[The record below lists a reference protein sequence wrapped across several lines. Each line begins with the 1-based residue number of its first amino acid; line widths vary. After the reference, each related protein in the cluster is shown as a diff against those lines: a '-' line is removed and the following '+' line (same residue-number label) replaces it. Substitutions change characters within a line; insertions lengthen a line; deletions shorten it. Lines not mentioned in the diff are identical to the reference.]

1 MKKSDFK
8 ILLYFFVPL
17 FITLAFKYVSS
28 KPAIDDISIS
38 NQTDEIVKTSS
49 KIELTEVDFNFDV
62 KPILS
67 DKCYTCHGP
76 DDKARKANLRLDI
89 ESGFYK
95 SLEDN
100 PNHYVIN
107 KNNPEKSE
115 ILNRINSENASYVM
129 PPPESNLKL
138 SAREK
143 EVLKKW
149 VDQGGNWEPH
159 WAYTKPKLP
168 NIPEID
174 IENWA
179 SNEIDY
185 FIAKKLKSVG
195 MTPSEKEEK
204 EILIRRAYFDL
215 IGLPPTIQEIDEFV
229 SDNSNNAYEK
239 VIDKLLESKSY
250 GERMAAIWMDLS
262 RYGDSH
268 GYQDDQERIMWP
280 WRDWV
285 IHAYNTNMTYDKFIT
300 WQMAGDM
307 LPNATKEQIIASGFN
322 RNHKITQE
330 GGVVPEEYRVEYVA
344 DRTVTSAKIM
354 MGLTVECARC
364 HTHKYDPISH
374 DEFFS
379 LYSFFNNVDED
390 GLIGYGITA
399 PKPNLT
405 IKKADI
411 KKDLSFINLPDSIND
426 VTLMVMKET
435 ENLRN
440 TYVLNRG
447 SYDSPTK
454 LVKPSTPEV
463 VLKFDKDKYPSNRIG
478 LSKWFFDDDNPL
490 TSRVTVNRLWQ
501 QFFGVGIVATPDDF
515 GSQGNKPFNPELLDW
530 LAYTFQHHD
539 KWDTKKFIKRIVMS
553 STYKQ
558 SSKVKDEN
566 RLKDPDNTYL
576 ANYPRQKLS
585 AEMIRDNALATSGM
599 LVNKVGGPSVKP
611 MQPPGLWDEVTGGG
625 GGSLA
630 FYVEDTGEN
639 LYRRSLYTFWK
650 RTVPPPSMMIFD
662 APTRDFCSPVRQK
675 TSTPLQSLALM
686 NDPQYQIAAENLS
699 HNIFNEDTS
708 IEKKINKLYRTVT
721 GRTPKE
727 DEIAELKKYLNEIK
741 SLNKIEESKAFNS
754 LVVLVY
760 NLDET
765 TQKS

>member
-1 MKKSDFK
+1 MKKDIFK
-8 ILLYFFVPL
+8 NLSYFLIPFMGIILIKNYF
-17 FITLAFKYVSS
+17 S
-28 KPAIDDISIS
+28 KPNLVEVSGKD
-38 NQTDEIVKTSS
+38 QKLEINNTFSDS
-49 KIELTEVDFNFDV
+49 EINLVDFNFDV

-76 DDKARKANLRLDI
+76 DDKARKANLRLDT
-89 ESGFYK
+89 ENGFYK
-95 SLEDN
+95 ALEDN
-100 PNHYVIN
+100 PNHFVID
-107 KNNPEKSE
+107 KNNLVESE
-115 ILNRINSENASYVM
+115 ILKRISSKNSVYKM
-129 PPPESNLKL
+129 PPPESNLDL
-138 SAREK
+138 SDREK
-143 EVLKKW
+143 EILKKW
-149 VDQGGNWEPH
+149 VLQGGKWDKH
-159 WAYTKPKLP
+159 WAYIKPELP
-168 NIPEID
+168 IVPEVKNIS
-174 IENWA
+174 WTT
-179 SNEIDY
+179 NEIDY
-185 FIAKKLKSVG
+185 FILRKLESIG
-195 MTPSEKEEK
+195 MSPSKIEEK
-204 EILIRRAYFDL
+204 EILLRRVYFDI
-215 IGLPPTIQEIDEFV
+215 IGLPPSV
-229 SDNSNNAYEK
+229 SDIDNFISDKSPNAYEK
-239 VIDKLLESKSY
+239 IIDKLLESEAY
-250 GERMAAIWMDLS
+250 GERMASIWMDLS

-285 IHAYNTNMTYDKFIT
+285 IHAYNSNMPYDEFIT

-307 LPNATKEQIIASGFN
+307 LPNATKEQILASGFN

-364 HTHKYDPISH
+364 HTHKYDPITH

-405 IKKADI
+405 INSLDVI
-411 KKDLSFINLPDSIND
+411 NELPFINLPDSLND

-454 LVKPSTPEV
+454 LVKPGTPKA
-463 VLKFDKDKYPSNRIG
+463 VLKFDEEKYPPNRIG
-478 LSKWFFDDDNPL
+478 LSKWFFDKENPL
-490 TSRVTVNRLWQ
+490 TSRVTVNRIWQ

-515 GSQGNKPFNPELLDW
+515 GSQGNKPINPELLDW
-530 LAYTFQHHD
+530 LAFTFQNND
-539 KWDTKKFIKRIVMS
+539 NWNTKKFIKRIVMS
-553 STYKQ
+553 STYRQ
-558 SSKVKDEN
+558 SSKIKKEN
-566 RLKDPDNTYL
+566 LLIDSDNSYL

-585 AEMIRDNALATSGM
+585 AEMIRDNALATSGI
-599 LVNKVGGPSVKP
+599 LVHKVGGPSVKP
-611 MQPPGLWDEVTGGG
+611 IQPPGLWDEVTGGG

-630 FYVEDTGEN
+630 FYIPDTGEN
-639 LYRRSLYTFWK
+639 LNRRSLYTFWK

-662 APTRDFCSPVRQK
+662 APTRDFCAPVRQK

-686 NDPQYQIAAENLS
+686 NDPQYQLAAENLS
-699 HNIFNEDTS
+699 NNIFNEKTS
-708 IEKKINKLYRTVT
+708 INEKIVKVYRTIT
-721 GRTPKE
+721 GRTPSIKE
-727 DEIAELKKYLNEIK
+727 IDKLINYLNEV
-741 SLNKIEESKAFNS
+741 SNLNNYSEKKAFNS

>member
-1 MKKSDFK
+1 MGI
-8 ILLYFFVPL
+8 ILIKNYF
-17 FITLAFKYVSS
+17 S
-28 KPAIDDISIS
+28 KPNLVEVSGKD
-38 NQTDEIVKTSS
+38 Q
-49 KIELTEVDFNFDV
+49 KIEINNTFSDSEINLVDFNFDV

-76 DDKARKANLRLDI
+76 DDKARKANLRLDTKD
-89 ESGFYK
+89 GFYK
-95 SLEDN
+95 ALEDN
-100 PNHYVIN
+100 PNHFVID
-107 KNNPEKSE
+107 KNNLIESE
-115 ILNRINSENASYVM
+115 ILKRISSKNSIYKM
-129 PPPESNLKL
+129 PPPESNLDL
-138 SAREK
+138 SDREK
-143 EVLKKW
+143 KILKKW
-149 VDQGGNWEPH
+149 VLQGGKWDKH
-159 WAYTKPKLP
+159 WAYIKPELP
-168 NIPEID
+168 IVPEVKNI
-174 IENWA
+174 NWTT
-179 SNEIDY
+179 NEIDY
-185 FIAKKLKSVG
+185 FILRKLESKG
-195 MTPSEKEEK
+195 MSPSKIEEK
-204 EILIRRAYFDL
+204 EILLRRVYFDI
-215 IGLPPTIQEIDEFV
+215 IGLPPLV
-229 SDNSNNAYEK
+229 SDIDNFISDKSPNAYEK
-239 VIDKLLESKSY
+239 IIDKLLESEAY
-250 GERMAAIWMDLS
+250 GERMASIWMDLS

-285 IHAYNTNMTYDKFIT
+285 IHAYNSNMPYDEFIT

-307 LPNATKEQIIASGFN
+307 LPNATKEQILASGFN

-364 HTHKYDPISH
+364 HTHKYDPITH

-405 IKKADI
+405 INSLDVKNE
-411 KKDLSFINLPDSIND
+411 LPFVNLPDSLSD

-454 LVKPSTPEV
+454 LVKPGTPEA
-463 VLKFDKDKYPSNRIG
+463 VLKFDEEKYPPNRIG
-478 LSKWFFDDDNPL
+478 LSKWFFDKENPL
-490 TSRVTVNRLWQ
+490 TSRVTVNRIWQ

-515 GSQGNKPFNPELLDW
+515 GSQGNKPINPELLDW
-530 LAYTFQHHD
+530 LAFTFQNND
-539 KWDTKKFIKRIVMS
+539 NWNTKKFIKRIVMS
-553 STYKQ
+553 STYRQ
-558 SSKVKDEN
+558 SSKINKEN
-566 RLKDPDNTYL
+566 LLIDSDNSYL

-585 AEMIRDNALATSGM
+585 AEMIRDNVLATSGM
-599 LVNKVGGPSVKP
+599 LVQKVGGPSVKP
-611 MQPPGLWDEVTGGG
+611 IQPPGLWDEVTGGG

-630 FYVEDTGEN
+630 FYIPDTGEN
-639 LYRRSLYTFWK
+639 LNRRSLYTFWK

-662 APTRDFCSPVRQK
+662 APTRDFCAPVRQK

-686 NDPQYQIAAENLS
+686 NDPQYQLAAENLS
-699 HNIFNEDTS
+699 NNIYKEKTS
-708 IEKKINKLYRTVT
+708 INEKIVKVYRTIT
-721 GRTPKE
+721 GRTPSIKE
-727 DEIAELKKYLNEIK
+727 IDKLKNYLNEV
-741 SLNKIEESKAFNS
+741 SDLNSYEEKKAFNS

>member
-1 MKKSDFK
+1 MKKDIFK
-8 ILLYFFVPL
+8 NLSYFLIPFMGIILIKNYF
-17 FITLAFKYVSS
+17 S
-28 KPAIDDISIS
+28 KPNLVEVSGKD
-38 NQTDEIVKTSS
+38 QKLEINNTFSDS
-49 KIELTEVDFNFDV
+49 EINLVDFNFDV

-76 DDKARKANLRLDI
+76 DDKARKANLRLDT
-89 ESGFYK
+89 ENGFYK
-95 SLEDN
+95 ALEDN
-100 PNHYVIN
+100 PNHFVID
-107 KNNPEKSE
+107 KNNLVESE
-115 ILNRINSENASYVM
+115 ILKRISSKNSVYKM
-129 PPPESNLKL
+129 PPPESNLDL
-138 SAREK
+138 SDREK
-143 EVLKKW
+143 EILKKW
-149 VDQGGNWEPH
+149 VLQGGKWDKH
-159 WAYTKPKLP
+159 WAYIKPELP
-168 NIPEID
+168 IVPEVKNIS
-174 IENWA
+174 WTT
-179 SNEIDY
+179 NEIDY
-185 FIAKKLKSVG
+185 FILRKLESIG
-195 MTPSEKEEK
+195 MSPSKIEEK
-204 EILIRRAYFDL
+204 EILLRRVYFDI
-215 IGLPPTIQEIDEFV
+215 IGLPPSV
-229 SDNSNNAYEK
+229 SDIDNFISDKSPNAYEK
-239 VIDKLLESKSY
+239 IIDKLLESEAY
-250 GERMAAIWMDLS
+250 GERMASIWMDLS

-285 IHAYNTNMTYDKFIT
+285 IHAYNSNMPYDEFIT

-307 LPNATKEQIIASGFN
+307 LPNATKEQILASGFN

-364 HTHKYDPISH
+364 HTHKYDPITH

-405 IKKADI
+405 INSLDVI
-411 KKDLSFINLPDSIND
+411 NELPFINLPDSLND

-454 LVKPSTPEV
+454 LVKPGTPEA
-463 VLKFDKDKYPSNRIG
+463 VLKFDEEKYPPNRIG
-478 LSKWFFDDDNPL
+478 LSKWFFDKENPL
-490 TSRVTVNRLWQ
+490 TSRVTVNRIWQ

-515 GSQGNKPFNPELLDW
+515 GSQGNKPINPELLDW
-530 LAYTFQHHD
+530 LAFTFQNND
-539 KWDTKKFIKRIVMS
+539 NWNTKKFIKRIVMS
-553 STYKQ
+553 STYRQ
-558 SSKVKDEN
+558 SSKIKKEN
-566 RLKDPDNTYL
+566 LLIDPDNSYL

-585 AEMIRDNALATSGM
+585 AEMIRDNALATSGI
-599 LVNKVGGPSVKP
+599 LVHKVGGPSVKP
-611 MQPPGLWDEVTGGG
+611 IQPPGLWDEVTGGG

-630 FYVEDTGEN
+630 FYIPDTGEN
-639 LYRRSLYTFWK
+639 LNRRSLYTFWK

-662 APTRDFCSPVRQK
+662 APTRDFCAPVRQK

-686 NDPQYQIAAENLS
+686 NDPQYQLAAENLS
-699 HNIFNEDTS
+699 NNIFNEKTS
-708 IEKKINKLYRTVT
+708 INEKIVKVYRTIT
-721 GRTPKE
+721 GRTPSIKE
-727 DEIAELKKYLNEIK
+727 IDKLINYLNEV
-741 SLNKIEESKAFNS
+741 SNLNNYSEKKAFNS

>member
-1 MKKSDFK
+1 MKKDIFK
-8 ILLYFFVPL
+8 NLSYFLIPFMGIILIKNYF
-17 FITLAFKYVSS
+17 S
-28 KPAIDDISIS
+28 KPNLVEVSGKD
-38 NQTDEIVKTSS
+38 QKLEINNTFSDS
-49 KIELTEVDFNFDV
+49 EINLVDFNFDV

-76 DDKARKANLRLDI
+76 DDKARKANLRLDT
-89 ESGFYK
+89 ENGFYK
-95 SLEDN
+95 ALEDN
-100 PNHYVIN
+100 PNHFVID
-107 KNNPEKSE
+107 KNNLVESE
-115 ILNRINSENASYVM
+115 ILKRISSKNSVYKM
-129 PPPESNLKL
+129 PPPESNLDL
-138 SAREK
+138 SDREK
-143 EVLKKW
+143 EILKKW
-149 VDQGGNWEPH
+149 VLQGGKWDKH
-159 WAYTKPKLP
+159 WAYIKPELP
-168 NIPEID
+168 IVPEVKNIS
-174 IENWA
+174 WTT
-179 SNEIDY
+179 NEIDY
-185 FIAKKLKSVG
+185 FILRKLESIG
-195 MTPSEKEEK
+195 MSPSKIEEK
-204 EILIRRAYFDL
+204 EILLRRVYFDI
-215 IGLPPTIQEIDEFV
+215 IGLPPSV
-229 SDNSNNAYEK
+229 SDIDNFISDKSPNAYEK
-239 VIDKLLESKSY
+239 IIDKLLESEAY
-250 GERMAAIWMDLS
+250 GERMASIWMDLS

-285 IHAYNTNMTYDKFIT
+285 IHAYNSNMPYDEFIT

-307 LPNATKEQIIASGFN
+307 LPNATKEQILASGFN

-364 HTHKYDPISH
+364 HTHKYDPITH

-405 IKKADI
+405 INSLDVI
-411 KKDLSFINLPDSIND
+411 NELPFINLPDSLND

-454 LVKPSTPEV
+454 LVKPGTPKA
-463 VLKFDKDKYPSNRIG
+463 VLKFDEEKYPPNRIG
-478 LSKWFFDDDNPL
+478 LSKWFFDKENPL
-490 TSRVTVNRLWQ
+490 TSRVTVNRIWQ

-515 GSQGNKPFNPELLDW
+515 GSQGNKPINPELLDW
-530 LAYTFQHHD
+530 LAFTFQNND
-539 KWDTKKFIKRIVMS
+539 NWNTKKFIKRIVMS
-553 STYKQ
+553 STYRQ
-558 SSKVKDEN
+558 SSKIKKEN
-566 RLKDPDNTYL
+566 LLIDSDNSYL

-585 AEMIRDNALATSGM
+585 AEMIRDNALATSGI
-599 LVNKVGGPSVKP
+599 LVHKVGGPSVKP
-611 MQPPGLWDEVTGGG
+611 IQPPGLWDEVTGGG

-630 FYVEDTGEN
+630 FYIPDTGEN
-639 LYRRSLYTFWK
+639 LNRRSLYTFWK

-662 APTRDFCSPVRQK
+662 APTRDFCAPVRQK

-686 NDPQYQIAAENLS
+686 NDPQYQLAAENLS
-699 HNIFNEDTS
+699 NNIFNEKTS
-708 IEKKINKLYRTVT
+708 INEKIVKVYRTIT
-721 GRTPKE
+721 GRTPSIKE
-727 DEIAELKKYLNEIK
+727 IDKLINYLNEV
-741 SLNKIEESKAFNS
+741 SDLNNYSEKKAFNS